1 MSLSGALNIGHSAL
15 SASSLGIQIAGNNI
29 ANVSTPGYSRQV
41 ARFVPLRG
49 DSSSWNTGSGV
60 GIAAVQRQV
69 DEAIEARLRTS
80 TASASYAGAQSAIYS
95 QVEDALGELGKS
107 DLSSQLS
114 SFFSAWSERANQ
126 TDSSASVVQQGDQ
139 LAGFLRNLRSDLT
152 NQRSQI
158 QGQLSGAVTRADQLL
173 SSIAD
178 LNSQVSQAEVG
189 GQPANTLRDQRTSA
203 VKELSGLL
211 DVTVVDRGSG
221 GFDVLTG
228 STPLVTGSESR
239 GITLRQE
246 VINGR
251 QTLSV
256 ATRQRSQRLNISS
269 GQIAAYSGGSASAID
284 DAINRVDTLG
294 STLIYEVN
302 KFHAT
307 GANATGLRTTSSSV
321 AFPAINR
328 TKAFNDPTNQTIQ
341 DLAHP
346 PTNGGF
352 IVRVRNTNTG
362 AEQTVR
368 INVDLDG
375 IKIDGTPGTAD
386 DTTPEGL
393 RSQLDGVTGL
403 SASFTP
409 DGKLTINAGAGFEF
423 NFEDD
428 TSNALASLG
437 VNSYFTGTSAR
448 DIGVRDDLRSD
459 PSLLSAGRYEH
470 GVFVENGTALA
481 LAGLQDQGI
490 ASLGGRTIQAV
501 WRDDYQAIGASAAQA
516 KSLADAAGVVRD
528 SLESQR
534 SAISGVSIDE
544 ESINLLSFQNQYSAA
559 AKLISIADQLTQTLI
574 NLV

>member
-1 MSLSGALNIGHSAL
+1 MSLSGALNIGQSAL
-15 SASSLGIQIAGNNI
+15 AASSLGIQIAGNNI
-29 ANVSTPGYSRQV
+29 ANVSTQGYSRQV
-41 ARFVPLRG
+41 GRFVPLRG

-69 DEAIEARLRTS
+69 DDAIEARLRTS
-80 TASASYAGAQSAIYS
+80 TASASFAGAQSTIYS
-95 QVEDALGELGKS
+95 QVEDTLGELGKN

-126 TDSSASVVQQGDQ
+126 TNSSASVVQQGDQ
-139 LAGFLRNLRSDLT
+139 LAAFLQNLRSDLT

-189 GQPANTLRDQRTSA
+189 GQPANTLRDQRNSA

-211 DVTVVDRGSG
+211 DVTVVDRGPG

-228 STPLVTGSESR
+228 STPLVTGAESR
-239 GITLRQE
+239 GITLRQD
-246 VINGR
+246 VINGQ
-251 QTLSV
+251 QTLAV
-256 ATRQRSQRLNISS
+256 ATRESGQRLNISS
-269 GQIAAYSGGSASAID
+269 GQIAAFSGGSASAID
-284 DAINRVDTLG
+284 DAINRVDTLS

-307 GANATGLRTTSSSV
+307 GANARGLQTTSSSV
-321 AFPAINR
+321 AFPALNR

-341 DLAHP
+341 DLAHQ

-362 AEQTVR
+362 AEQTIR

-375 IKIDGTPGTAD
+375 IKSDGTPGTAD

-409 DGKLTINAGAGFEF
+409 DGKLTINADQGFEF

-428 TSNALASLG
+428 TSNTLASLG
-437 VNSYFTGTSAR
+437 VNSYFTGTNAR
-448 DIGVRDDLRSD
+448 DIGVRSDLKSD
-459 PSLLSAGRYEH
+459 PNQLTAGRYIN
-470 GVFVENGTALA
+470 GAFVENGTALA
-481 LAGLQDQGI
+481 LAGLQDQGV
-490 ASLGGRTIQAV
+490 ASLGGRTLQEG
-501 WRDDYQAIGASAAQA
+501 WRDDYQAIGANAAQA
-516 KSLADAAGVVRD
+516 KSLSDAAGVVRD

-559 AKLISIADQLTQTLI
+559 AKLISVTNQLTTTLL

>member
-1 MSLSGALNIGHSAL
+1 MSLSGALNIGQSAL
-15 SASSLGIQIAGNNI
+15 SASSLGIQITGNNI

-69 DEAIEARLRTS
+69 DDAIEARLRTS
-80 TASASYAGAQSAIYS
+80 TASASFASAQSTIYS
-95 QVEDALGELGKS
+95 QVEDTLGELGKN

-126 TDSSASVVQQGDQ
+126 TNSNASVVQQGDQ
-139 LAGFLRNLRSDLT
+139 LAAFLQNLRTDLT
-152 NQRSQI
+152 NQRDQI
-158 QGQLSGAVTRADQLL
+158 QGQLGGAVTQADQLL
-173 SSIAD
+173 STIAD
-178 LNSQVSQAEVG
+178 LNGQISQAEVG
-189 GQPANTLRDQRTSA
+189 GQPANSLRDQRNSA
-203 VKELSGLL
+203 VKDLSGLL

-239 GITLRQE
+239 GITLKNE
-246 VINGR
+246 IING
-251 QTLSV
+251 QATVSV
-256 ATRQRSQRLNISS
+256 ATRQNSQRLTVSS
-269 GQIAAYSGGSASAID
+269 GQIAAFSGGSASAID
-284 DAINRVDTLG
+284 DAINRVDNLS

-307 GANATGLRTTSSSV
+307 GANATGLSTTSSNV
-321 AFPAINR
+321 AFPAIDR

-341 DLAHP
+341 DLAHRP
-346 PTNGGF
+346 GNGGF
-352 IVRVRNTNTG
+352 IVRVRNTATG

-375 IKIDGTPGTAD
+375 ITNAGTPGTAD
-386 DTTPEGL
+386 DTSPESL
-393 RSQLDGVTGL
+393 RAQLDGVTGL
-403 SASFTP
+403 SAAFTP
-409 DGKLTINAGAGFEF
+409 DGKLTVNADQGFEF

-428 TSNALASLG
+428 TSDTLASLG

-448 DIGVRDDLRSD
+448 DIGVRNDLKND
-459 PSLLSAGRYEH
+459 PTQLTAGRYEN
-470 GVFVENGTALA
+470 GTFVENGTALA
-481 LAGLQDQGI
+481 LAGLQDQGV
-490 ASLGGRTIQAV
+490 ASLNGRTIQEG
-501 WRDDYQAIGASAAQA
+501 WRDDYQAIGANAAQA
-516 KSLADAAGVVRD
+516 KSLADASGVVRD

-559 AKLISIADQLTQTLI
+559 AKLISVTSQLTTTLL